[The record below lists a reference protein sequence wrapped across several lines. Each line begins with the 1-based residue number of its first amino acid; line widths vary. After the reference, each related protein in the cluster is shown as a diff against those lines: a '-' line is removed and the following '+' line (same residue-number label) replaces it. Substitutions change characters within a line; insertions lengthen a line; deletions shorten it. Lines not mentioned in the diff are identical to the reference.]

1 MSLFAPVAINFL
13 GLKINSI
20 DNGSLFNLG
29 ANQFI
34 DHFVSYKRNQGF
46 GEQNGDISPIIIPIC
61 SVYDPDVS
69 DSWSGK
75 FSIV

>member
-1 MSLFAPVAINFL
+1 MFAPVAINFL

-29 ANQFI
+29 TNQFI

-46 GEQNGDISPIIIPIC
+46 GEQNGDISPVIVPFCYINDADI
-61 SVYDPDVS
+61 S
-69 DSWSGK
+69 DNWTAK
-75 FSIV
+75 ISIV